1 MRSSLKVDASRGPNR
16 YDMNRLCLHVMR
28 HLWKD
33 GVSVP
38 NKQPEVVGLTTMDGE
53 IAHIEPGSIVDQ
65 APKIRIRLTLIGDF
79 RADSADGQSLL
90 PVSRKAR
97 ALLCIIGMARPQGA
111 LRAVAGALL
120 WSSKHREAVANS
132 LRQALGELQPLL
144 AACGRPYLI
153 ATKRGRLVLDPEA
166 VWVDVLD
173 MTPEQAASID
183 SADPANMLCRDLRGI
198 SPTFDAYLDRLWAE
212 VGYRRELAPAP
223 GSGLGGWRETGQ
235 SGYPMSRRSNGI
247 PTDPNRLFGHP
258 SVGGLSFEKLDRFP
272 QAFSTVAGIP
282 DHQLGWRMAVLPFRS
297 LGAPL
302 GRGIALGMAEEVSAA
317 LGRFRAPRLVATATF
332 WDGIGPAS
340 DAMSRCRTYNLDY
353 IIDGTIQVVD
363 TKVRVT
369 VTLLDVV
376 LNFEVIWSQRFE
388 GSLDDLFSLQDRIA
402 SETVAQVD
410 PELHQRKWVAPT
422 AAKTSIANAHQCVL
436 SAIQGIYRLEQG
448 KFMQARTL
456 LAQAIELD
464 PDFAAAHAW
473 LAYWCVMAVGQGW
486 AQDAHAVIS
495 LAGDSAERA
504 ILLDPLDARALAI
517 GGHVKAYLFHDVRSA
532 LSLHARAIELNPN
545 LPVAWTMSALS
556 KIYSGDH
563 TTGMRHA
570 QMAQSLSPRDPHIF
584 FVEHALMLA
593 HFFRGELEAANTVA
607 EAVLERQPD
616 HASALKARLA
626 ILGHLGRAA
635 ESSADLRRLQMIEPN
650 VTVTQMMSRP
660 PFMPADLEFYAEGLR
675 KAGVPI

>member
-1 MRSSLKVDASRGPNR
+1 
-16 YDMNRLCLHVMR
+16 
-28 HLWKD
+28 
-33 GVSVP
+33 
-38 NKQPEVVGLTTMDGE
+38 MDGE
-53 IAHIEPGSIVDQ
+53 IAQFEPSSGVDET
-65 APKIRIRLTLIGDF
+65 PKIRIRLTLVGDF
-79 RADSADGQSLL
+79 CADGPAGQSLL

-120 WSSKHREAVANS
+120 WPNKPREAVANS

-144 AACGRPYLI
+144 ASCGRPCLI
-153 ATKRGRLVLDPEA
+153 ATKRGRLVLDPA
-166 VWVDVLD
+166 SVWADVLD
-173 MTPEQAASID
+173 MSPEAAALINP
-183 SADPANMLCRDLRGI
+183 ADPTNMLCRDLRGI
-198 SPTFDAYLDRLWAE
+198 SATFDAYLDRLWVE
-212 VGYRRELAPAP
+212 VGYRRALVPP
-223 GSGLGGWRETGQ
+223 QGTTLGSWRNVGHATHA
-235 SGYPMSRRSNGI
+235 MSRDPNRLPS
-247 PTDPNRLFGHP
+247 DPNRLFGRP
-258 SVGGLSFEKLDRFP
+258 SVGSLTFEKLDRFP
-272 QAFSTVAGIP
+272 QTISTGSDIP
-282 DHQLGWRMAVLPFRS
+282 EHQLGWRMAVLPFRS

-332 WDGIGPAS
+332 WDGVGPAP

-353 IIDGTIQVVD
+353 IIDGTIQVMD
-363 TKVRVT
+363 AKVRVT

-410 PELHQRKWVAPT
+410 PELHQRRWAAPQSPKT
-422 AAKTSIANAHQCVL
+422 AIADAHQNVL
-436 SAIQGIYRLEQG
+436 TAIHGIYRLEQN
-448 KFMQARTL
+448 KFMQSRQL
-456 LAQAIELD
+456 LARAIELD

-473 LAYWCVMAVGQGW
+473 LAYWSVMAVGQGW
-486 AQDAHAVIS
+486 AENAHEIIT
-495 LAGDSAERA
+495 LAGQAADRA

-545 LPVAWTMSALS
+545 LPIAWTMSALS

-584 FVEHALMLA
+584 FNEHALMLA
-593 HFFRGELEAANTVA
+593 HLFRGELEEANTVA
-607 EAVLERQPD
+607 EAVLERQPG

-626 ILGHLGRAA
+626 ILGHLGRSDDA
-635 ESSADLRRLQMIEPN
+635 STDLRKLQLIEPN
-650 VTVTQMMSRP
+650 VTITSMASRP
-660 PFMPADLEFYAEGLR
+660 PFRPTDLEHYCEGLR
-675 KAGVPI
+675 KAGVPA

>member
-1 MRSSLKVDASRGPNR
+1 
-16 YDMNRLCLHVMR
+16 MN
-28 HLWKD
+28 
-33 GVSVP
+33 G
-38 NKQPEVVGLTTMDGE
+38 EVV
-53 IAHIEPGSIVDQ
+53 HIEPRSSVDQ
-65 APKIRIRLTLIGDF
+65 TPKIRIRLTLIGDF
-79 RADSADGQSLL
+79 RADSPDGQSLL
-90 PVSRKAR
+90 PISRKAR

-153 ATKRGRLVLDPEA
+153 ATKRGRLVLDPDA

-173 MTPEQAASID
+173 MTPDQAAAID
-183 SADPANMLCRDLRGI
+183 SSDPANMLCRDLRGI

-212 VGYRRELAPAP
+212 IGYRRALAPPRGAT
-223 GSGLGGWRETGQ
+223 LGAWRETGHA
-235 SGYPMSRRSNGI
+235 SHPMSRHSNRI
-247 PTDPNRLFGHP
+247 PLDPNRLFGHP
-258 SVGGLSFEKLDRFP
+258 SVAGLTFEKLDRFP
-272 QAFSTVAGIP
+272 QVFSAGADIP

-297 LGAPL
+297 LGAPI

-317 LGRFRAPRLVATATF
+317 LARFRAPRLVATATF
-332 WDGIGPAS
+332 WDGVGPAA

-353 IIDGTIQVVD
+353 IIDGTIQVMD
-363 TKVRVT
+363 TRVRVT

-410 PELHQRKWVAPT
+410 PELHQRKWLAPSG
-422 AAKTSIANAHQCVL
+422 AKTSIADAHQTVL
-436 SAIQGIYRLEQG
+436 TAIQGIYRLEQS
-448 KFMQARTL
+448 KFMRARSL
-456 LAQAIELD
+456 LVRAIELD

-473 LAYWCVMAVGQGW
+473 LAYWGVMAVGQGW
-486 AQDAHAVIS
+486 ADDAHAVIT
-495 LAGDSAERA
+495 LAGEAAERA
-504 ILLDPLDARALAI
+504 IVLDPLDARALAI

-545 LPVAWTMSALS
+545 LPIAWTMSALS

-593 HFFRGELEAANTVA
+593 HFFRRDLEAANTVA
-607 EAVLERQPD
+607 E
-616 HASALKARLA
+616 
-626 ILGHLGRAA
+626 
-635 ESSADLRRLQMIEPN
+635 
-650 VTVTQMMSRP
+650 
-660 PFMPADLEFYAEGLR
+660 
-675 KAGVPI
+675 

>member
-1 MRSSLKVDASRGPNR
+1 
-16 YDMNRLCLHVMR
+16 
-28 HLWKD
+28 
-33 GVSVP
+33 
-38 NKQPEVVGLTTMDGE
+38 MDGE
-53 IAHIEPGSIVDQ
+53 IVHIEPGSIADET
-65 APKIRIRLTLIGDF
+65 PKIRIRLTLVGDF
-79 RADSADGQSLL
+79 RAESPEGQSLL

-153 ATKRGRLVLDPEA
+153 STKRGRLVLDPGS

-173 MTPEQAASID
+173 MTPEEAARLD
-183 SADPANMLCRDLRGI
+183 PADPANMLCRDLRGI

-212 VGYRRELAPAP
+212 IGYRRALTPPRGAAL
-223 GSGLGGWRETGQ
+223 GSWRDSEHA
-235 SGYPMSRRSNGI
+235 SGVMKRASERLPI
-247 PTDPNRLFGHP
+247 DPNRLFGHP
-258 SVGGLSFEKLDRFP
+258 SVPGLGFEKLDRFP
-272 QAFSTVAGIP
+272 QAFSPGADIP

-317 LGRFRAPRLVATATF
+317 LGRFRAPRLIATATF
-332 WDGIGPAS
+332 WDGIGPAA

-353 IIDGTIQVVD
+353 IIDGTIQVIESR
-363 TKVRVT
+363 VRVT

-388 GSLDDLFSLQDRIA
+388 GTLDDLFSLQDRIA

-410 PELHQRKWVAPT
+410 PELHQRRWAAP
-422 AAKTSIANAHQCVL
+422 AVAKTAIADAHQNVL
-436 SAIQGIYRLEQG
+436 TAIQGIYRLEQS
-448 KFMQARTL
+448 KFMRARAL
-456 LAQAIELD
+456 LMRAIELD
-464 PDFAAAHAW
+464 PDFGAAHAW
-473 LAYWCVMAVGQGW
+473 LAYWGVMAVGQGW
-486 AQDAHAVIS
+486 AENAHEVIK
-495 LAGDSAERA
+495 LAGESADRA
-504 ILLDPLDARALAI
+504 ILLDRLDARALAI
-517 GGHVKAYLFHDVRSA
+517 GGHVKAYLFHDVTSA
-532 LSLHARAIELNPN
+532 LKLHARAIELNPN
-545 LPVAWTMSALS
+545 LPIAWTVSALS

-570 QMAQSLSPRDPHIF
+570 HMAQSLSPRDPHIF
-584 FVEHALMLA
+584 FVEHALMLG
-593 HFFRGELEAANTVA
+593 HFFRGELDEANLVA

-626 ILGHLGRAA
+626 ILGQLGRTQEAA
-635 ESSADLRRLQMIEPN
+635 SDLKRLQVIEPG
-650 VTVTQMMSRP
+650 VTVASMASRP
-660 PFMPADLEFYAEGLR
+660 PFRPDDLTFYSEGLR
-675 KAGVPI
+675 KAGVPD